1 MSDIV
6 SREKIILSI
15 ISNELAVN
23 IDIISGGSR
32 FKEDLGAD
40 SLDVVQII
48 IGIEEA
54 LSRDLP
60 DSLFDGVRTVKDL
73 LDVIESGDA

>member
-23 IDIISGGSR
+23 IDIISGCSR

-60 DSLFDGVRTVKDL
+60 DSLFDGVRTVKYL